1 MKLTSAAEQEKK
13 YVKDIFERVS
23 LSGMDKSHVI
33 THLFFLADHNIQYT
47 NIRTILS
54 SISSLVF
61 FAHNST
67 LSSSSYEN
75 CDLFLHR
82 KKKEREEV
90 LQYITEFVAKCRFTL
105 EPLFRIEFCEIE
117 FSRMVNEF
125 ENIFYHDFFDGMFT
139 DEAVKGV
146 RELKR
151 EIDECVRNMTS
162 PPTFVLPP
170 PPLWFEIDSQ
180 EPE

>member
-1 MKLTSAAEQEKK
+1 MKLTSVAGQEKK
-13 YVKDIFERVS
+13 YIKDIVERVS

-33 THLFFLADHNIQYT
+33 TRLFFLADHNIQYT

-54 SISSLVF
+54 SILSLVF

-67 LSSSSYEN
+67 LSSSSYDN

-125 ENIFYHDFFDGMFT
+125 DNIFYHDFFDGMFT
-139 DEAVKGV
+139 DEAVGTV
-146 RELKR
+146 RELYR
-151 EIDECVRNMTS
+151 QTEERARNMTT
-162 PPTFVLPP
+162 PPALFPP
-170 PPLWFEIDSQ
+170 PPLSLETDSQ
-180 EPE
+180 EPD

>member
-1 MKLTSAAEQEKK
+1 MKLTSVAGQEKK
-13 YVKDIFERVS
+13 YVKDIVERVS

-33 THLFFLADHNIQYT
+33 TRLFFLADHNIQYT

-82 KKKEREEV
+82 KK
-90 LQYITEFVAKCRFTL
+90 
-105 EPLFRIEFCEIE
+105 
-117 FSRMVNEF
+117 
-125 ENIFYHDFFDGMFT
+125 
-139 DEAVKGV
+139 
-146 RELKR
+146 
-151 EIDECVRNMTS
+151 
-162 PPTFVLPP
+162 
-170 PPLWFEIDSQ
+170 
-180 EPE
+180 